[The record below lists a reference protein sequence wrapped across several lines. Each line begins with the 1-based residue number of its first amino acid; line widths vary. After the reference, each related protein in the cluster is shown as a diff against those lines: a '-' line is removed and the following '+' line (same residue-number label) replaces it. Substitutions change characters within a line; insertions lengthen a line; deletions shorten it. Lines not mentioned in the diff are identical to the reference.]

1 MTRCLT
7 VIHLSP
13 EETDWLSSLELLD
26 VPCRHLCC
34 GYGVDLDIFPGQMAQ
49 PALQFKLIG
58 VGGFGEVDTEGV
70 PQQVRV
76 ERHESARVIFLEFS
90 IQTLN

>member
-1 MTRCLT
+1 
-7 VIHLSP
+7 
-13 EETDWLSSLELLD
+13 
-26 VPCRHLCC
+26 
-34 GYGVDLDIFPGQMAQ
+34 MAQ